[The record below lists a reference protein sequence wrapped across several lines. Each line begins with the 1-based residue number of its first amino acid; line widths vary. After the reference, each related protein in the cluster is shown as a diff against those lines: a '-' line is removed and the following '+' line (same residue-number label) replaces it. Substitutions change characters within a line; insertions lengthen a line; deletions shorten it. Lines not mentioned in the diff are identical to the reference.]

1 MSPVDLPIEL
11 SSEVPPFHLTLP
23 PNKTEPITSIPPVT
37 PNRSGPDGAMPM
49 VMPIPRQALIA
60 AITFDA
66 LGLPE
71 QYFGSPRLKGKIVG
85 AKLMGRVLSLQSLLM
100 SSLQLGSFSYAK
112 TTCEAYTT
120 IVIVAQD
127 SRYIALLF
135 DPATISRVTTSAL
148 CQWMRQLDGLAVQRL
163 WEQL

>member
-1 MSPVDLPIEL
+1 
-11 SSEVPPFHLTLP
+11 
-23 PNKTEPITSIPPVT
+23 
-37 PNRSGPDGAMPM
+37 MPM

-71 QYFGSPRLKGKIVG
+71 HYFGSPRLKGKIVG

-120 IVIVAQD
+120 IVIAQD

-135 DPATISRVTTSAL
+135 DPEAISRVTTNAL
-148 CQWMRQLDGLAVQRL
+148 CQWMRQLDERAVQSL
-163 WEQL
+163 WEQP